1 MEISRFRETEV
12 FVCLS
17 VQISLFA
24 MLVNIPSTV
33 QFQLLDLNN
42 VFMFIFMPSIIIN
55 WPYFTAG
62 GKANNMSV
70 KVCLRFVKFSLFI
83 LKFRLMMAVKN

>member
-1 MEISRFRETEV
+1 MEISRLPGAEV

-42 VFMFIFMPSIIIN
+42 VFMFIFMPNMIIN
-55 WPYFTAG
+55 WLYFTVG
-62 GKANNMSV
+62 GKANIMSV
-70 KVCLRFVKFSLFI
+70 EVCLRFVKS
-83 LKFRLMMAVKN
+83 

>member
-1 MEISRFRETEV
+1 MEISRLPGAEV

-42 VFMFIFMPSIIIN
+42 VFMFIFMPNMIIN
-55 WPYFTAG
+55 WLYFTVG
-62 GKANNMSV
+62 GKANIMSV
-70 KVCLRFVKFSLFI
+70 YVCLRFVKFSLVN
-83 LKFRLMMAVKN
+83 LKFRLMMVIKN

>member
-42 VFMFIFMPSIIIN
+42 VFMFIFMPNIIIN

-62 GKANNMSV
+62 GKANIWV
-70 KVCLRFVKFSLFI
+70 
-83 LKFRLMMAVKN
+83 

>member
-42 VFMFIFMPSIIIN
+42 VFMFIFMPNIIIN
-55 WPYFTAG
+55 YIIDRT
-62 GKANNMSV
+62 SQQV
-70 KVCLRFVKFSLFI
+70 VRRI
-83 LKFRLMMAVKN
+83 I

>member
-1 MEISRFRETEV
+1 MEISRLLGAEV

-42 VFMFIFMPSIIIN
+42 VFMFIFMPNMIIN
-55 WPYFTAG
+55 WLYFTVG
-62 GKANNMSV
+62 GKANIMSV
-70 KVCLRFVKFSLFI
+70 QVCLRFVKFSLVN
-83 LKFRLMMAVKN
+83 LKFRLMMAIKN

>member
-1 MEISRFRETEV
+1 MEISRLLEAEV

-42 VFMFIFMPSIIIN
+42 VFMFIFMPNMIIN
-55 WPYFTAG
+55 
-62 GKANNMSV
+62 
-70 KVCLRFVKFSLFI
+70 
-83 LKFRLMMAVKN
+83 

>member
-1 MEISRFRETEV
+1 MEISRLPGAEV

-42 VFMFIFMPSIIIN
+42 VFMFIFMPNMIIN
-55 WPYFTAG
+55 WLYFIVG
-62 GKANNMSV
+62 GKANIMSV
-70 KVCLRFVKFSLFI
+70 YVCLRFVKFSLVN
-83 LKFRLMMAVKN
+83 LKFRLMMAIKN

>member
-1 MEISRFRETEV
+1 MEISRLPGAEV

-42 VFMFIFMPSIIIN
+42 VFMFIFMPNMIIN
-55 WPYFTAG
+55 WLYFTVG
-62 GKANNMSV
+62 GKANIMSV
-70 KVCLRFVKFSLFI
+70 YVCLRFVKFSLVN
-83 LKFRLMMAVKN
+83 LKFRLMMAIKN